1 MTGSLPLSLENVSLV
16 LSAGDLLLLDWV
28 VASCQQFLL
37 TNIHTENV
45 VTAARIASLYRCLLS
60 SCLCYYYASC
70 VRMEE
75 LERSAKRFCE
85 TQFCDLVR

>member
-1 MTGSLPLSLENVSLV
+1 MTGSLALSLESVSAV

-45 VTAARIASLYRCLLS
+45 VTAARIASLYRCLYIYIHLLS
-60 SCLCYYYASC
+60 VTAHLVSGWRSW
-70 VRMEE
+70 RGPP
-75 LERSAKRFCE
+75 RGSAK
-85 TQFCDLVR
+85 LNSVI

>member
-1 MTGSLPLSLENVSLV
+1 MTGSLALSLESVSAV

-37 TNIHTENV
+37 TNIHTDNV

-60 SCLCYYYASC
+60 SCLCYYSASWQDGGAGE
-70 VRMEE
+70 VRQEV
-75 LERSAKRFCE
+75 LRNSI
-85 TQFCDLVR
+85 L